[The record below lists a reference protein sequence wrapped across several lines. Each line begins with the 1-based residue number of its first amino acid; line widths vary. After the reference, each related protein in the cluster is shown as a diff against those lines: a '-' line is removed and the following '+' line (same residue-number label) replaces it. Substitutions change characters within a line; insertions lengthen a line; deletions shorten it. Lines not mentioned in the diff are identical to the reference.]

1 MIQYF
6 NPRAPCGARRWGFA
20 WDKSDINFNPRAPC
34 GARRRE
40 PGQRLHHAPF
50 QSTRPLRGATEP
62 CTGVFGR
69 EPISIHAPLAGRDRT
84 PFCHKEAVKHFNP
97 RAPCGARPVARGPYH
112 GLYIISIH
120 APLAGRDVARLA
132 ERMDRTYFNPRAPC
146 GARQQAVRYSVSYIS
161 FQSTRPLRGATRDLV
176 GCSGRVGI
184 SIHAPLAGRDRPGSA
199 LQSPCCYF
207 NPRAPCGARL
217 RVHSD
222 ASGFAVDFNPRA
234 PCGARRLDR
243 LRTVQRHRFQSTRPL
258 RGATLQRCCSAVPT
272 CDFNP
277 RAPCGA
283 RLFFFVAV

>member
-1 MIQYF
+1 MSLT
-6 NPRAPCGARRWGFA
+6 GA
-20 WDKSDINFNPRAPC
+20 
-34 GARRRE
+34 E
-40 PGQRLHHAPF
+40 F
-50 QSTRPLRGATEP
+50 QSTRPLRGATTP
-62 CTGVFGR
+62 IVLSQTAFQFQSTRPLRGATPAHVKPLLIDLFQSTRPLRGATIPR
-69 EPISIHAPLAGRDRT
+69 TSTSDKYVISIHAPLAGRDLMTSPRRS
-84 PFCHKEAVKHFNP
+84 ASSHFNP

-217 RVHSD
+217 FFLWRCSID
-222 ASGFAVDFNPRA
+222 GDFNPRA
-234 PCGARRLDR
+234 PCGARPP
-243 LRTVQRHRFQSTRPL
+243 PL
-258 RGATLQRCCSAVPT
+258 L
-272 CDFNP
+272 
-277 RAPCGA
+277 
-283 RLFFFVAV
+283 

>member
-1 MIQYF
+1 M
-6 NPRAPCGARRWGFA
+6 
-20 WDKSDINFNPRAPC
+20 
-34 GARRRE
+34 
-40 PGQRLHHAPF
+40 
-50 QSTRPLRGATEP
+50 
-62 CTGVFGR
+62 
-69 EPISIHAPLAGRDRT
+69 
-84 PFCHKEAVKHFNP
+84 
-97 RAPCGARPVARGPYH
+97 ARGPYH

-283 RLFFFVAV
+283 RPAAAIVTTLADDISIHAPLAGRDSFAAPAASGAYGISIHAPLAGRDMAVAHPMWLQAISIHAPLAGRDSAVSTVRIQRQIFQSTRPLRGATCFRLEPQAL